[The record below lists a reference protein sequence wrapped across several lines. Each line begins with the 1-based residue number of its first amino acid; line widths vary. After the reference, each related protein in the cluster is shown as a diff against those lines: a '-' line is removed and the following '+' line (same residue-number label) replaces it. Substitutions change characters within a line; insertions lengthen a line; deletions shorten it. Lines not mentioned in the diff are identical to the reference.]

1 MMSKKFIQMLNFQ
14 KTLRLKS
21 KKLSINSRNKGA
33 AFERQIANALIED
46 LNLTNPVKRILEQTR
61 TKELPDLMLG
71 NWCIECKA
79 YGTGAEPRPDWWDQV
94 VASSHG
100 TNLKPALVYK
110 FNNRPIKVRV
120 LASSINNKIKN
131 NLITVDLLW
140 PDFIQIILEL
150 FQEDIELHEQNFQ
163 A

>member
-1 MMSKKFIQMLNFQ
+1 MA
-14 KTLRLKS
+14 
-21 KKLSINSRNKGA
+21 NSRNKGA
-33 AFERQIANALIED
+33 SFEREIANLLTAD
-46 LNLTNPVKRILEQTR
+46 LGLEKNIRRILEQTR

-71 NWCIECKA
+71 RWCIECKA
-79 YGTGAEPRPDWWDQV
+79 YGSGAEPRTDWWEQV
-94 VASSHG
+94 LASSREQ
-100 TNLKPALVYK
+100 NLKPALVYK

-120 LASSINNKIKN
+120 LASCINSKISN

-150 FQEDIELHEQNFQ
+150 FQVDIELHEQNFQ